1 MIERMNPALS
11 GVTPSAIRRFSA
23 LAKETPGCMAL
34 TLGEP
39 DFDTPAPVVAA
50 AETALERGETHY
62 IANNGRE
69 DLREAI
75 SAYERERHGLHYA
88 PDEVI
93 VTVGAT
99 QALFLALFGILEPG
113 DEVVVPTPAYPLYAE
128 AAKLCHATP
137 VFLDTAASAF
147 QIEPDALAAVITPR
161 TKAIVLNSPNNPTGA
176 VLGLPSLQAVHDAII
191 GRGIFAVCD
200 DVYRELTYGG
210 RPHSLAESED
220 LRSQVLVAQSFSKP
234 WAMTGWRMGYLLGD
248 RKVVQRLALA
258 HQFMVSSTPAP
269 FQRACVEALDT
280 DPSPMVETYRA
291 RRTYVLERLE
301 AMGLPVVPPQG
312 AFYVFPSVAE
322 FPMGSEEFC
331 TRLIREGG
339 LALTPGSCFGA
350 EGYVRLSYCYS
361 NEDLREGLDRLE
373 RFISSIR
380 Q

>member
-75 SAYERERHGLHYA
+75 SAYEREHHGLRYA

-137 VFLDTAASAF
+137 VFLDTTASAF

-161 TKAIVLNSPNNPTGA
+161 TKAVVLNSPNNPTGA
-176 VLGLPSLQAVHDAII
+176 VLSLPSLQAVHDAII

-200 DVYRELTYGG
+200 DVYRELTYGE

-280 DPSPMVETYRA
+280 DPSPMVETYRT

-350 EGYVRLSYCYS
+350 EGHVRLSYCYS
-361 NEDLREGLDRLE
+361 NGDLREGLDRLE